1 MRSGVT
7 AAGPMSASCT
17 TAAALHLERVPS
29 AASRAHTCHELHDVC
44 LYQRQYVLPDP
55 PQRWRRL
62 LLRCARRGGTHGH
75 TEQTLAATNL
85 FRFRNS
91 TSDPPS
97 LLQPAEYSACTPL
110 VWWPTWGYNVGE
122 FFQNSILPL
131 AELLAAGAVTRDVLL
146 APEVGGWPLVDYQLQ
161 MLAAFS
167 RTGRR
172 RRPRACR
179 RAARRAAPTAARRRA
194 ASASCCSAASATF
207 TTGSRPSRRGAPRR
221 PSSARCAAGRRTRRR
236 RRRPS
241 RRCASSSPTG
251 RAAAPARM
259 ARG

>member
-1 MRSGVT
+1 M
-7 AAGPMSASCT
+7 
-17 TAAALHLERVPS
+17 PS

-62 LLRCARRGGTHGH
+62 LRVVRVRGVHVGH

-110 VWWPTWGYNVGE
+110 VWWPVWGSNVGE

-161 MLAAFS
+161 MLNAFS
-167 RTGRR
+167 KWPPTTPARVS
-172 RRPRACR
+172 PRCAAGSADGCAPPRCFRKLLLCR
-179 RAARRAAPTAARRRA
+179 FRDVYDRQPPVAPW
-194 ASASCCSAASATF
+194 SAAQ
-207 TTGSRPSRRGAPRR
+207 

-241 RRCASSSPTG
+241 RRCASSSPTD